1 VPVKT
6 EGPLFSHDLPAPGV
20 PAVRAL
26 YTEEEVMNI
35 WHPEVF
41 SAAYYI
47 LYFLETVHY
56 DKAALSTSSWS
67 GG

>member
-1 VPVKT
+1 
-6 EGPLFSHDLPAPGV
+6 V

-26 YTEEEVMNI
+26 YTEEEGMNI
-35 WHPEVF
+35 WHLEVF